1 MSCIDISHFS
11 KRVCS
16 DVTDILL
23 FAELEDINNK
33 HIYDSVDEIQDE
45 ERPPPANVEKTFNIE
60 KEIKHAIIVEC
71 DENPYYEEF
80 DVSLRN
86 YKHLR
91 ISF

>member
-1 MSCIDISHFS
+1 M
-11 KRVCS
+11 
-16 DVTDILL
+16 
-23 FAELEDINNK
+23 
-33 HIYDSVDEIQDE
+33 DEIQDE
-45 ERPPPANVEKTFNIE
+45 ERPPPADIEKTFNIE